1 MSYVDNP
8 NSLLKNV
15 TVLDR
20 RVSAAAF
27 RDRLLGLIAQ
37 RGGSQ
42 AAFARTSGI
51 DRSTLTQ
58 LLNDQSPRLP
68 RAETLAAIAVSSG
81 VSTDWLLGLS
91 QNEQASPA
99 SFGEVMQ
106 IEPHEDVPIDDR
118 MFAWMSEAAGTKIRT
133 VPVSFPDL
141 LKTEAVL
148 RHEYLNAAGDAPP
161 RSWESVESRLL
172 YLQQPDTEIEACASV
187 QALQELAG
195 GRGIWAGLPAVERRL
210 QLARMQALAAE
221 LYPSFRLFL
230 FDRKQLYSVPFSVF
244 GTARAAVFVGGIYFV
259 FTWTEHIRAL
269 IRRFDELVR
278 HAVVQPPDVPRF
290 LETLTVEEDQV
301 SAAGAT

>member
-1 MSYVDNP
+1 M
-8 NSLLKNV
+8 
-15 TVLDR
+15 LDR
-20 RVSAAAF
+20 RMSAVAF
-27 RDRLLGLIAQ
+27 RDRLLGVIAQ

-42 AAFARTSGI
+42 AAFARASGI

-58 LLNDQSPRLP
+58 LLSDQSPRLP

-99 SFGEVMQ
+99 SVGEVMQ
-106 IEPHEDVPIDDR
+106 IEPHEDLPMDDR

-148 RHEYLNAAGDAPP
+148 RHEYLNAAGDAAP
-161 RSWESVESRLL
+161 RSWESVESRLH
-172 YLQQPDTEIEACASV
+172 YLQQPETEIEACACV
-187 QALQELAG
+187 QALQELAA
-195 GRGIWAGLPAVERRL
+195 GRGIWAGLPIADRRR
-210 QLARMQALAAE
+210 QIAHMQALAAE

-230 FDRKQLYSVPFSVF
+230 FDRRHLYSVPFSVF
-244 GTARAAVFVGGIYFV
+244 GTARAAVFVGGIYIV

-269 IRRFDELVR
+269 VRRFDELVR
-278 HAVVQPPDVPRF
+278 RAVVQPPDLPRF
-290 LETLTVEEDQV
+290 LAGLAVEDDCGYRAT
-301 SAAGAT
+301 SA